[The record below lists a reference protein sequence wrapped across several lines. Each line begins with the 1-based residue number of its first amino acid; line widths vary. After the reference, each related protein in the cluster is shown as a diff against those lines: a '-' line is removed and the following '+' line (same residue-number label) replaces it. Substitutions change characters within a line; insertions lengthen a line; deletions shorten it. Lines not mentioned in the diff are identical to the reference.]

1 MEENSR
7 AREAKSNSIWKIRK
21 AWYNIYDEGFIFQ
34 RDRLP
39 VYDIPN
45 IEGFELSPYVEYLAP
60 KVKVELL
67 GYQKMVNEDKLA
79 QIRKEKEEQNK
90 TFTSA

>member
-1 MEENSR
+1 M
-7 AREAKSNSIWKIRK
+7 
-21 AWYNIYDEGFIFQ
+21 
-34 RDRLP
+34 P

-67 GYQKMVNEDKLA
+67 GHQKKVNEDKILEMKQP
-79 QIRKEKEEQNK
+79 QIGKGRAEQNR
-90 TFTSA
+90 TLTSQ